1 MRKKILCIVFVV
13 VAPCLVYAQDSL
25 RTELLKEVVVTGTKF
40 GLSPERSGKIIFKI
54 QKDQLQFERNLG
66 DLLNEIPG
74 IQMDGNYGSPGTN
87 LSYYVR
93 GGRSKQTLILL
104 DGVPLNDPS
113 GIDPTFDLRF
123 LGANQI
129 GNIEVLEGGLSTLY
143 GSGASAAVINI
154 RTKDSDTTGI
164 HGEVDFNAG
173 SWQSFGQNV
182 ALRGGQN
189 KISFQFLGG
198 NYTSRGFSAALDED
212 PTKDFDDDG
221 FLRRNGMLKI
231 RFQFNPMWRLDV
243 FGGADWFN
251 TEFDNGAFVDGDNTQ
266 EQMQKRI
273 GVNGTW
279 DYAKGYINLIVQ
291 HTSMNRD
298 LSGSY
303 STKYSGSTW
312 YSEVSNKHEINSN
325 WTLLSGLSFQSTSY
339 EEDELVSKDTTSF
352 TIIDPYFSVLFGLP
366 SGFNIHAGIRLNNHS
381 DYGSKMIYNFNPS
394 WVFGVSQQ
402 ARIKLFT
409 SASTSFITPTLFQL
423 HTPWGGNLDLQPE
436 ESFNSEYGVSVYA
449 SNKFTLTAV
458 NFFRKEKNAIG
469 YTFQYEN
476 IDAVR
481 HVKGVTIDIQYEP
494 IRAVKLTGHF
504 SWVTSDDSESFYRIP
519 AHKVGVGLQLKPMKG
534 SNIQLQYHYTGVR
547 TDLYFDEFFNA
558 NVVNLAAYDLF
569 DLSISQRLL
578 KDHLLA
584 YGSLNNITDE
594 KFVGVYG
601 YTTQGRN
608 FSLGVKFKF

>member
-1 MRKKILCIVFVV
+1 MRKKILCIVCAF
-13 VAPCLVYAQDSL
+13 APCLVGAQDSIK
-25 RTELLKEVVVTGTKF
+25 TEVLNEVVVIGTKF
-40 GLSPERSGKIIFKI
+40 GLSPERSGKVIFKVE
-54 QKDQLQFERNLG
+54 KDKLQYERNLG
-66 DLLNEIPG
+66 DVLNEIPG
-74 IQMDGNYGSPGTN
+74 IQMDGNYSSPGTN

-123 LGANQI
+123 LGSNQI
-129 GNIEVLEGGLSTLY
+129 GSIEVLEGGLSTLY
-143 GSGASAAVINI
+143 GSGASAAIINI
-154 RTKDSDTTGI
+154 HTKDSDTTGI

-182 ALRGGQN
+182 ALRGGRD
-189 KISFQFLGG
+189 KISFEFLGA

-212 PTKDFDDDG
+212 PTKAFDDDG
-221 FLRRNGMLKI
+221 FQRRNGMLKI
-231 RFQFNPMWRLDV
+231 RYQFNPMWRLNV
-243 FGGADWFN
+243 FGGVDWFDS
-251 TEFDNGAFVDGDNTQ
+251 EFDNGAFVDGNNRQ
-266 EQMQKRI
+266 EQVQKRI
-273 GVNGTW
+273 GTSGTW
-279 DYAKGYINLIVQ
+279 DYVKGYINLIFQ

-303 STKYSGSTW
+303 STIYNGRTL
-312 YSEVSNKHEINSN
+312 YSEVSNKHEINSI

-339 EEDELVSKDTTSF
+339 KEDELVSKDTTSF
-352 TIIDPYFSVLFGLP
+352 TIIDPYFSVLFGLS
-366 SGFNIHAGIRLNNHS
+366 SGFNIHAGARLNNHS

-402 ARIKLFT
+402 ARIKLFA

-458 NFFRKEKNAIG
+458 NFFRKEKNIIG

-494 IRAVKLTGHF
+494 IRVVKLIGNF
-504 SWVTSDDSESFYRIP
+504 SWVMSDDKESFYRIP
-519 AHKVGVGLQLKPMKG
+519 SHKAGVGLQLEPMKG
-534 SNIQLQYHYTGVR
+534 SSIQLRYHYTGVR

-569 DLSISQRLL
+569 DLSISQHLFT
-578 KDHLLA
+578 DHLLV

-601 YTTQGRN
+601 YTTMGRN
-608 FSLGVKFKF
+608 FSLGVKLKF